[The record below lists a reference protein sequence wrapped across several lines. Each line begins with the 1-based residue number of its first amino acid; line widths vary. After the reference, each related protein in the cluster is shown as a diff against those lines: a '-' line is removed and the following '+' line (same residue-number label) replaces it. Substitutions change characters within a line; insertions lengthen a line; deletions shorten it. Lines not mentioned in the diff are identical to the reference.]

1 MGNEHNDE
9 MEIDLLELIDALRK
23 KILYIIAAGL
33 LGACISAAG
42 TQFLITPTYT
52 STASML
58 VLTKETTLSSL
69 ADLQIGSQLT
79 SDYSIL
85 TTSRPVLEE
94 VIENLDLDLSYQEL
108 KGMITIN
115 NPESTRIMELTVTNS
130 SPQMAKNI
138 VNELSVVAAEFIGDK
153 MEVIPPK
160 IVEEGVL
167 PTGKTSPSMMK
178 NTILGM
184 MFGLIVACGVI
195 VLITIMDDTIKT
207 EEDVQK
213 YLGLSMLASIPDRQ
227 DFIGGKRKKKRK
239 KKSKKEQ
246 VKKNFSGKE

>member
-9 MEIDLLELIDALRK
+9 MEIDLLELIYALRK

-42 TQFLITPTYT
+42 TQFLLTPTYT

-79 SDYSIL
+79 KDYSIL
-85 TTSRPVLEE
+85 TTSRPVLED
-94 VIENLDLDLSYQEL
+94 VIENLDLNLSYQEL

-115 NPESTRIMELTVTNS
+115 NPEDTRIMELTVTS
-130 SPQMAKNI
+130 SNPEMAKEI
-138 VNELSVVAAEFIGDK
+138 VNELSMVAAAFIGDK

-184 MFGLIVACGVI
+184 MIGIIVACGVI

-207 EEDVQK
+207 EDDVQK
-213 YLGLSMLASIPDRQ
+213 YLGLSTLASIPDRQ

-239 KKSKKEQ
+239 KKLKKEH